1 MIKFIT
7 TSEKVAGLF
16 CNDKLHNL
24 LPTTAVNNGK
34 KISMDIEKF
43 EELAEEIKDKI
54 ASPKYD
60 NFNKFICRVKHS
72 QKKTWLL
79 LLIEYIEVY
88 SSCRDGE
95 NSYNVILKNIN
106 HEMQYMHDEID
117 FKK

>member
-1 MIKFIT
+1 MIKFIR

-16 CNDKLHNL
+16 LNDKLHNL

-34 KISMDIEKF
+34 KISMNIDAF
-43 EELAEEIKDKI
+43 EELATEIHNKI

-72 QKKTWLL
+72 KKQTWLL
-79 LLIEYIEVY
+79 LLIEYVRVY
-88 SSCRDGE
+88 NYNRNGE
-95 NSYNVILKNIN
+95 DSYNVILKNIN
-106 HEMQYMHDEID
+106 HEMQYMHNEID